1 MARPSFYIIDGHAH
15 IYRAYFAPFRDLTSP
30 AGEPTKATFVFTQM
44 LLNLVEQRK
53 PDYLAMVIDS
63 GDETVFRKEIDPHYK
78 ANRPPRPADFEP
90 QERRILRIVRDAGVP
105 LFEKPGFEADD
116 LIATMTRVLRRRGFD
131 VFLVS
136 KDKDLRQ
143 LLGEGVVMYDAVTG
157 DVFDVPTMQ
166 ARLGFSPSQA
176 IDVQTLVGDSTDN
189 VKGVPGVG
197 EKTAAELI
205 ARFRTIDGIYANLD
219 QLKTRKKLVENLL
232 GAREQLAVTRK
243 LVTLRDDVPMEFDP
257 EACRFTGFRVESLQ
271 AHLRELGFKSLEAR
285 LPATPGAPAGEAPAR
300 VAGVEEVSANVSAVS
315 GNIEMGPAVTAPLSA
330 GAKTTPNAPALTF
343 GTSLF
348 GEPSGAGSSGDV
360 SPPSSPLTSPVSTQ
374 LANSSAC
381 DYRAV
386 IDEATLNALVDEL
399 RGAGRFA
406 FDTETD
412 SLRAVGAG
420 LVGMS
425 FSARPG
431 SGWYV
436 PLRAPSGTELL
447 SRQRVFD
454 ALVPLLED
462 PSLAKVGH
470 NLKFDLLVM
479 RTAGV
484 NVRGVTM
491 DTMVASFVLDSGRV
505 SHGIDRLAEELLRFR
520 KISTDSLIGKGRS
533 QITMDRVPL
542 ETITRYAAEDADIA
556 LRLADLFA
564 AKLSAEPTLRKL
576 HDELETPLIDVLVEM
591 EWAGI
596 AVNPDIL
603 AEQSRVLGE
612 RIDALRRRIHEAA
625 GIEFNIDSPRQLGE
639 LLFTRLGLRP
649 VKKTKTG
656 HSTDVEVLE
665 RLAEEHPVPR
675 LVLEYRSLVKLK
687 NTYLDQLADQV
698 NPRTG
703 RIHTSFNQAGAAT
716 GRLSSS
722 EPNLQN
728 IPIRTDEGRRIRL
741 AFVPGDPARDV
752 LLTADYSQIE
762 LRVLAHLSEEPA
774 LIEAFHEDQDIHAA
788 VAAQVFGVDPAS
800 VTREQRTRAKT
811 INFGIVYG
819 VTASGLARR
828 IEGLSQRGAEDLIAD
843 YHRRFPRIKRF
854 LDQCVEQ
861 ARRHGYVETILGRR
875 RPVREI
881 DSRIVQL
888 RNAAERVAI
897 NSVVQGSAADLIKV
911 AMVNIHRRL
920 RDERRPSRMLL
931 QVHDELVFETP
942 ADQVERESELVRHE
956 MTSAMTLRVPL
967 KVEVGFGKNWQ
978 EVK

>member
-1 MARPSFYIIDGHAH
+1 MARPTFYIIDGHAH

-63 GDETVFRKEIDPHYK
+63 GDETVFRKEIDPQYK
-78 ANRPPRPADFEP
+78 ANRPARPDDFEP

-116 LIATMTRVLRRRGFD
+116 LVATMTRVLRERGFD

-143 LLGEGVVMYDAVTG
+143 LLDEHVVMYDAVNG
-157 DVFDVPTMQ
+157 DVFDVPAMQ
-166 ARLGFSPSQA
+166 AKLGYSPSQA

-205 ARFRTIDGIYANLD
+205 ARFQTIEGIYANLD
-219 QLKTRKKLVENLL
+219 QLKTKKKLVENLL
-232 GAREQLAVTRK
+232 AARQQLPVTRK
-243 LVTLRDDVPMEFDP
+243 LVTLRDDVPMDFDP
-257 EACRFTGFRVESLQ
+257 EACRFDGFRVEPLL
-271 AHLRELGFKSLEAR
+271 AHLRELGFKSLEAKLLASATR
-285 LPATPGAPAGEAPAR
+285 RASDAPMAPASVGRAPASASTASSNVPPAPESPTLKFSDSLFDDAPASAPAETAATPAPTMSHLA
-300 VAGVEEVSANVSAVS
+300 
-315 GNIEMGPAVTAPLSA
+315 
-330 GAKTTPNAPALTF
+330 
-343 GTSLF
+343 TS
-348 GEPSGAGSSGDV
+348 SD
-360 SPPSSPLTSPVSTQ
+360 
-374 LANSSAC
+374 C

-386 IDEATLNALVDEL
+386 TDEATLAALVAEL
-399 RGAGRFA
+399 RTARRFA

-412 SLRAVGAG
+412 ALRAVGAG

-425 FSARPG
+425 FSTRAG

-436 PLRAPSGTELL
+436 PLRAPAGTSLL
-447 SRQRVFD
+447 PRQRVFD

-462 PSLAKVGH
+462 PTLSKVGH
-470 NLKFDLLVM
+470 NIKYDLLVM

-484 NVRGVTM
+484 NVRGVSM

-505 SHGIDRLAEELLRFR
+505 SYGIDRLAEELLRFR
-520 KISTDSLIGKGRS
+520 KISTESLIGKGRS

-542 ETITRYAAEDADIA
+542 ESITRYAAEDADIA
-556 LRLADLFA
+556 LRLADLFTSR
-564 AKLSAEPTLRKL
+564 LEAEPTLRKL

-596 AVNPDIL
+596 AVDPAVL

-612 RIDALRRRIHEAA
+612 RIDELRNKIHQAA
-625 GIEFNIDSPRQLGE
+625 GVEFNIDSPKQLGE
-639 LLFTRLGLRP
+639 LLFTRLGLRS

-656 HSTDVEVLE
+656 NSTDVEVLE
-665 RLAEEHPVPR
+665 SLADKHPVPR

-687 NTYLDQLADQV
+687 NTYLDQLADQI
-698 NPRTG
+698 NPTTG
-703 RIHTSFNQAGAAT
+703 RIHTSFNQTGAAT

-722 EPNLQN
+722 DPNLQN

-741 AFVPGDPARDV
+741 AFVPGDAARNV

-774 LIEAFHEDQDIHAA
+774 LIEAFRRDEDIHAA
-788 VAAQVFGVDPAS
+788 VAAQVFGVDPSS
-800 VTREQRTRAKT
+800 VTREQRTQAKT

-828 IEGLSQRGAEDLIAD
+828 IEGLSQRGAETLIAD

-920 RDERRPSRMLL
+920 RDERRRSRMLL
-931 QVHDELVFETP
+931 QVHDELVFETS
-942 ADQVERESELVRHE
+942 ADQVEREAELVREE
-956 MTSAMTLRVPL
+956 MTNAMTLSVPL